1 MPVGEWNTNAN
12 LNITVDGINIAEGC
26 PAANINGAIR
36 AVMAN
41 IRVMYDGLPDLTLY
55 VTKSGGTFITNPTF
69 TGRGGF
75 LHNSNSS
82 NTGGQVFV
90 QATGSG
96 TPVGMV
102 NGDWLAEY

>member
-1 MPVGEWNTNAN
+1 
-12 LNITVDGINIAEGC
+12 
-26 PAANINGAIR
+26 
-36 AVMAN
+36 MAN
-41 IRVMYDGLPDLTLY
+41 VRVMYDDLPDLTLY
-55 VTKSGGTFITNPTF
+55 VTKTGGSFLTNPIY

-75 LHNSNSS
+75 LHNGNSS

>member
-1 MPVGEWNTNAN
+1 MSVGDWSTNAN

-41 IRVMYDGLPDLTLY
+41 VRVMYDGLPDLTLY